1 MMDNPDNE
9 LDSPFTKNADYESYN
24 DPRKLFTVPEQ
35 YQPEADV
42 IPGEE
47 VLTGRDG
54 KGGMYSR
61 WGEWADQ
68 IKTNRNNRQNNRQ
81 VNTNRPTQKNQ
92 PVQRATPEEFQ
103 RRLDKAV
110 NQSNNPN
117 LSKEENV
124 INSNFNKISELE
136 RLSNEAGRNNNIKL
150 RDSIDKQIKELEKQK
165 QQYKKDLGY
174 SDPDYIEYPDDYLY
188 RRMLKNREYEQRKNK
203 FIEDKRLLKPK
214 WLKQMGGDLSRFT
227 GGGTS
232 PVTYTDNPAFVGMSN
247 VDMLTLN
254 EGIQGLQPSNFWN
267 EQASFNDAVPV
278 NTQKQPEE
286 IKMDKAQLSSDQAK
300 KAYQATPGKFSMDF
314 KTKNM
319 WEVDPEG
326 SLAVANAGIRGA
338 AGLIDRFRNKGREQ
352 RMYEGMN
359 AENLYAVD
367 PSRDRGD
374 YDTNTGLFRE
384 MGSTWN
390 SRSKQYGGAMD
401 DYYEGDEIDMTEE
414 ELADFLANGGEVEY
428 L

>member
-1 MMDNPDNE
+1 M
-9 LDSPFTKNADYESYN
+9 
-24 DPRKLFTVPEQ
+24 
-35 YQPEADV
+35 
-42 IPGEE
+42 
-47 VLTGRDG
+47 
-54 KGGMYSR
+54 
-61 WGEWADQ
+61 
-68 IKTNRNNRQNNRQ
+68 
-81 VNTNRPTQKNQ
+81 
-92 PVQRATPEEFQ
+92 
-103 RRLDKAV
+103 
-110 NQSNNPN
+110 
-117 LSKEENV
+117 
-124 INSNFNKISELE
+124 
-136 RLSNEAGRNNNIKL
+136 LSNPFKNPF
-150 RDSIDKQIKELEKQK
+150 KQ
-165 QQYKKDLGY
+165 
-174 SDPDYIEYPDDYLY
+174 
-188 RRMLKNREYEQRKNK
+188 
-203 FIEDKRLLKPK
+203 F
-214 WLKQMGGDLSRFT
+214 GGDLSRFV
-227 GGGTS
+227 GGGNS

-352 RMYEGMN
+352 KMYEGMN

-374 YDTNTGLFRE
+374 YDTNTGLYRAAD
-384 MGSTWN
+384 MGQTWN